1 MKKRLSKSLS
11 VRLPLL
17 FAASVL
23 VIMGV
28 MIPVVYMRFHNR
40 MIEQYTRMAQGVTQL
55 MVNAFDGDKVDEYIQ
70 KNTELPE
77 YSNTVDYLYSL
88 RDNYPDILYM
98 YIYRFEEDGGHVVID
113 LDADWWE
120 NGEGYP
126 VGSVWSLNELEEPFA
141 SHLHKIMEGEEIA
154 GYSELTKEDGYLFTY
169 TRPIFK
175 SDGSYAC
182 TACVDFSMDN
192 LKRLDIAFTLGLS
205 LALLG
210 IGAIV
215 LIADIFIVRK
225 RITKPINEL
234 SNCVSNF
241 AYDTEEDR
249 KRNIER
255 LDELNIRTGDE
266 IEVAY
271 HTLQSVTRDNFEVT
285 ASLTQALDDIHD
297 RDGLITAMAA
307 DYRSVYYAD
316 LDKDECVCYRA
327 SSAMPNR
334 MWAGKE
340 FSFTQGF
347 TEYAQHCVAEEDRE
361 GFLQFIEPN
370 NIRAG
375 LANEAMLSYRYLSV
389 VDGVEQYEML
399 RIAGVR
405 RIEERDDHIVHAIGV
420 GFSNVDRETRDAMEQ
435 NRALAEALT
444 RAEEA
449 NAAKT
454 AFLSSMSHEIRTPMN
469 AIIGL
474 DNIAL
479 HDSSISSDTRES
491 LQKIGS
497 SARHLLSLINDI
509 LDMSR
514 IESGRMQL
522 KEDEFSFPQMVEQI
536 NTIINGQ
543 CEDKG
548 LMYQSHVA
556 EDVDE
561 YLVGDDLRLKQVLIN
576 ILGNAVKFTDSPGT
590 VSFDVEQTRG
600 DDNVRTLCFT
610 IADTG
615 IGMDESFVPKLF
627 DPFVQEDAT
636 TTNRYG
642 GSGLGMALTKN
653 MVDLMGGTI
662 AVESKKG
669 HGTTFVV
676 NIPFKGAHHVD
687 VAEEPSAP
695 ATEAC
700 VTGLH
705 VLIAEDQEMNA
716 EVLADLLDLEEITS
730 EWAQNG
736 QIAVEMFKESEAGHF
751 GAVLMDMRMPVMD
764 GLDAT
769 REIRALDRPDAR
781 AVPIIALTANA
792 FEEDVRECLSAG
804 MDAHLSKPVD
814 IDLLVEKLGE
824 LLARGEH

>member
-77 YSNTVDYLYSL
+77 YSNTIDYLYSL

-98 YIYRFEEDGGHVVID
+98 YIYRFEEDGGHIVID

-192 LKRLDIAFTLGLS
+192 LKSMDIAFTLGLS

-225 RITKPINEL
+225 RITMPINEL

-271 HTLQSVTRDNFEVT
+271 HALQSVTRDNFEAT

-327 SSAMPNR
+327 SSVMPNR

-340 FSFTQGF
+340 FFFTQGF
-347 TEYAQHCVAEEDRE
+347 TEYAQHCVAEEDR
-361 GFLQFIEPN
+361 
-370 NIRAG
+370 
-375 LANEAMLSYRYLSV
+375 
-389 VDGVEQYEML
+389 
-399 RIAGVR
+399 
-405 RIEERDDHIVHAIGV
+405 
-420 GFSNVDRETRDAMEQ
+420 
-435 NRALAEALT
+435 ALAEALT

-449 NAAKT
+449 SAAKT

-479 HDSSISSDTRES
+479 HDSSISLDTRES

-548 LMYQSHVA
+548 LVYSSRVA
-556 EDVDE
+556 EGVDE
-561 YLVGDDLRLKQVLIN
+561 YFVGDDLRLKQILIN

-590 VSFDVEQTRG
+590 VSFDV
-600 DDNVRTLCFT
+600 V
-610 IADTG
+610 
-615 IGMDESFVPKLF
+615 
-627 DPFVQEDAT
+627 
-636 TTNRYG
+636 
-642 GSGLGMALTKN
+642 
-653 MVDLMGGTI
+653 
-662 AVESKKG
+662 
-669 HGTTFVV
+669 
-676 NIPFKGAHHVD
+676 
-687 VAEEPSAP
+687 EEPNAP
-695 ATEAC
+695 ATQAC
-700 VTGLH
+700 VAGLH
-705 VLIAEDQEMNA
+705 ALIAEDQEMNA

-730 EWAQNG
+730 EWAQNS
-736 QIAVEMFKESEAGHF
+736 QIAVEMFNKSEVGHF
-751 GAVLMDMRMPVMD
+751 GAILMDMRMPVMD

-769 REIRALDRPDAR
+769 KEIRALDRPDAR

-792 FEEDVRECLSAG
+792 FEEDVRDCLSEG
-804 MDAHLSKPVD
+804 MDAHLSKHVD
-814 IDLLVEKLGE
+814 IDLLTSTLAQ
-824 LLARGEH
+824 LLAAR